1 MNKPMKSID
10 FPIETKEGL
19 NDFVTKALKLDST
32 SNGSNK
38 NTGVFLGPEF
48 LQKWAKELKNEAI
61 YDSIIDDLINKTR
74 WLSIN
79 TLK

>member
-19 NDFVTKALKLDST
+19 NDFVTKALKFDST

-38 NTGVFLGPEF
+38 NTVVFLGPEF
-48 LQKWAKELKNEAI
+48 LQK
-61 YDSIIDDLINKTR
+61 
-74 WLSIN
+74 
-79 TLK
+79 